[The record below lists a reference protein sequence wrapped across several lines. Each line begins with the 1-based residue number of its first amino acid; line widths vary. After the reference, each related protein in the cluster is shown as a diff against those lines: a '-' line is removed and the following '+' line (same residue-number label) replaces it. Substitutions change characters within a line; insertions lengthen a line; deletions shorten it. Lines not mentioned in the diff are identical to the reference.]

1 MSGREFSAEANI
13 SSGGRLERGV
23 GRKGGDRR
31 DIREGGEAYGR
42 NVGRDIREGH
52 RRDNEGVREGKGS
65 GKRRILKG

>member
-31 DIREGGEAYGR
+31 DIREGEAYGR
-42 NVGRDIREGH
+42 NVGRAIG
-52 RRDNEGVREGKGS
+52 GIMKA
-65 GKRRILKG
+65 